1 MPKNLVCVVEGHGE
15 VEAFPN
21 LCTKIL
27 HFLEVFDWVVDQSP
41 IKHSRANLVDARMPS
56 PSRPPRKEGISRVVE
71 LASRRPADAVLVI
84 CDSDDDCPAAWGP
97 ATVELISQRLAGG
110 AVMIVREF
118 EAWLLLNQ
126 IGATEYDGRSI
137 ETIRDAKRILKKLVT
152 GYKPTTHQLE
162 LTRKID
168 IPKLRELSDSFDKLV
183 RTIAQ
188 VTGAECPPR

>member
-1 MPKNLVCVVEGHGE
+1 
-15 VEAFPN
+15 
-21 LCTKIL
+21 
-27 HFLEVFDWVVDQSP
+27 
-41 IKHSRANLVDARMPS
+41 
-56 PSRPPRKEGISRVVE
+56 
-71 LASRRPADAVLVI
+71 
-84 CDSDDDCPAAWGP
+84 
-97 ATVELISQRLAGG
+97 
-110 AVMIVREF
+110 MIVREF